1 MSSILDFRG
10 LYFCA
15 AYLPA
20 NNLRRISTIYLRGY
34 WKGNEN
40 DRLVTIALEHFRVSN
55 LINHVIKVKKKYS
68 E

>member
-10 LYFCA
+10 LYFYA

-40 DRLVTIALEHFRVSN
+40 DRLVTIASEHFRVSN